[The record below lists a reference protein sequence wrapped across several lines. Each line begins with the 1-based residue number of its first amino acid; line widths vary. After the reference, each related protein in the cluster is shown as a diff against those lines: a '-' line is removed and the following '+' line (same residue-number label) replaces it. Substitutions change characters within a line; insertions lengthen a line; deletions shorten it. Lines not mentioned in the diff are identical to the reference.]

1 MPHLPL
7 SHGRPS
13 GAHQKWDEY
22 RRSAT
27 RQAERNIGS
36 YTSVPTEGGDRTVI
50 QQASQRTQSLDEF
63 SRLTPQGPRHI
74 VAVILM
80 WRGRIGL
87 FKRSGSVQHD
97 AGLWHCIT
105 GYLEA
110 DSTPVRQAIQEIREE
125 TLLPARALEHLTA
138 GPTLRLADPR
148 GGQDWT
154 VHTFVA
160 CTGQRRLTLNWEH
173 EAYRWVRPRRL
184 SQFDGQ
190 VVWLSDVLQAIDSLP
205 SGETRDQVA

>member
-1 MPHLPL
+1 M
-7 SHGRPS
+7 
-13 GAHQKWDEY
+13 
-22 RRSAT
+22 T
-27 RQAERNIGS
+27 
-36 YTSVPTEGGDRTVI
+36 
-50 QQASQRTQSLDEF
+50 QQASQRDQSLDEF
-63 SRLTPQGPRHI
+63 SRLASQGPRHI

-87 FKRSGSVQHD
+87 FKRSESVQHD

-105 GYLEA
+105 GYLDA
-110 DSTPVRQAIQEIREE
+110 DSDPVRQAIQEIWEE

-148 GGQDWT
+148 GGPDWT

-160 CTGQRRLTLNWEH
+160 CTSQRRLTLNWEH
-173 EAYRWVRPRRL
+173 EAYRWVRPWKL

-190 VVWLSDVLQAIDSLP
+190 VAWLSDVLQAINSLP
-205 SGETRDQVA
+205 SGETRDQVVQMCGDSSEP

>member
-1 MPHLPL
+1 MKEALQMK
-7 SHGRPS
+7 RP
-13 GAHQKWDEY
+13 
-22 RRSAT
+22 
-27 RQAERNIGS
+27 IGS
-36 YTSVPTEGGDRTVI
+36 YSSVPSEGGDRTVI
-50 QQASQRTQSLDEF
+50 QQASQRAQSLDEF
-63 SRLTPQGPRHI
+63 SRPTSRGPRHI

-105 GYLEA
+105 GYLDA
-110 DSTPVRQAIQEIREE
+110 DSDPVRQAIQEIWEE

-138 GPTLRLADPR
+138 GPTLRLADPS

-160 CTGQRRLTLNWEH
+160 RTRQRRLTLNWEH
-173 EAYRWVRPRRL
+173 EAYRWVRPWKL

-190 VVWLSDVLQAIDSLP
+190 VAWLTDVLQAINSLS
-205 SGETRDQVA
+205 SGETCDQVA

>member
-1 MPHLPL
+1 M
-7 SHGRPS
+7 
-13 GAHQKWDEY
+13 
-22 RRSAT
+22 
-27 RQAERNIGS
+27 
-36 YTSVPTEGGDRTVI
+36 V
-50 QQASQRTQSLDEF
+50 QQASQGAHSLDES
-63 SRLTPQGPRHI
+63 SRPKSRGPRHV

-105 GYLEA
+105 GYLDA
-110 DSTPVRQAIQEIREE
+110 DSDPVRQAIQEIWEE
-125 TLLPARALEHLTA
+125 TLLPARALEHLVA

-154 VHTFVA
+154 VHTFLA
-160 CTGQRRLTLNWEH
+160 CTSQRRLTLNWEH
-173 EAYRWVRPRRL
+173 EAYRWVWPWKL

-190 VVWLSDVLQAIDSLP
+190 VSWLTDVLQAIDSMS